1 MDLHEINKTL
11 KALKAKIE
19 GLESSL
25 RRQSATLD
33 SVYVSAR
40 DHERRHK
47 AKRVAR
53 EEAAAA
59 AAALPRDADS
69 VLFAAIDARYN
80 EWKVEALQKLIAN
93 EPCAPFTLQKS
104 AE

>member
-59 AAALPRDADS
+59 LPRDADS
-69 VLFAAIDARYN
+69 VLFAVIDARYN